1 MKKGIIMELL
11 KNRILKDGK
20 VIGDSIIKV
29 DSFLNHQLDIDLF
42 NEIGREFKER
52 FSDEKI
58 SRILTVEASG
68 IAVACIAAQ
77 YFKVPVVFAK
87 KYEALNLDSDTYQ
100 SEVYSFTKQRNYNIR
115 VSKKY
120 ITPED
125 NVLIIDDFLAN
136 GKAASGLVDIVR
148 QAGARVAGVGIVIE
162 KGFQKGREALRQK
175 GVRIE
180 SLVIIKSMDEGV
192 IIFD

>member
-1 MKKGIIMELL
+1 MELL
-11 KNRILKDGK
+11 KNRILKDEI
-20 VIGDSIIKV
+20 VIGDSIVKV
-29 DSFLNHQLDIDLF
+29 DSFLNHQLDIELF
-42 NEIGREFKER
+42 NEMGKEFKKR
-52 FSDEKI
+52 FSDENI

-77 YFKVPVVFAK
+77 YFSVPVVFAK

-100 SEVYSFTKQRNYNIR
+100 SEVYSFTKQKSYNIR

-120 ITPED
+120 ISPED

-162 KGFQKGREALRQK
+162 KGFQKGREALMQK

-180 SLVIIKSMDEGV
+180 SLAVIKSMKEGI
-192 IIFD
+192 IIFE

>member
-1 MKKGIIMELL
+1 MKKGRIMELL
-11 KNRILKDGK
+11 KNRILKDAI
-20 VIGDSIIKV
+20 VIGDSIVKV
-29 DSFLNHQLDIDLF
+29 DSFLNHQLDIELF
-42 NEIGREFKER
+42 NEMGKEFKKR
-52 FSDEKI
+52 FSDENI

-77 YFKVPVVFAK
+77 YFSVPVVFAK

-100 SEVYSFTKQRNYNIR
+100 SEVYSFTKQKSYNIR

-120 ITPED
+120 ISPED

-162 KGFQKGREALRQK
+162 KGFQKGREALMQK

-180 SLVIIKSMDEGV
+180 SLAVIKSMKEGI
-192 IIFD
+192 IIFE